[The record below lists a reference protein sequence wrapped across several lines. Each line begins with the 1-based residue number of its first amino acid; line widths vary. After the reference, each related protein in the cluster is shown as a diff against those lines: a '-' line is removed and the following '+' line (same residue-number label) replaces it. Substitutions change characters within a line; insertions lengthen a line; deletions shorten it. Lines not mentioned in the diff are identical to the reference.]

1 MSLNNETNGTSLP
14 EETRAEK
21 NPNNILVRIARWIW
35 RLFSSVKLALIL
47 ILIITALSLIGVF
60 LIQVPADMVKNPQAY
75 QSWVENVATDKVGP
89 WAPLLSL
96 LQLFNVFG
104 SFWFFGAGTLLMIN
118 ILVCS
123 LNRWGNIRLSLR
135 GGTVKQ
141 QVSFFSN
148 GNEQLRAE
156 LASAPTSSSEIARL
170 SEKILLKRGYRV
182 RTENEGNNI
191 YLAAD
196 KNRYFRLATYISHLS
211 IILFVLAFIF
221 GNVIGWRNDNFRVSE
236 GSSPQTVGHDT
247 NLSLQLD
254 DFAAE
259 YYDNGT
265 PKDYRSQVTLYENGQ
280 AVKQALIQVNH
291 PLVYKGVRFYQST
304 FGSTVKMRVS
314 KTDSPSST
322 TEQSTTTPAPGTSE
336 LIYDGNVYMSPMG
349 SSMGSGYYIGYFELP
364 EQGYVVYIISSEVS
378 DDSMIPAD
386 NIGIEVVKTDGTTA
400 GVDLVPLNNPT
411 VIGSLEFT
419 YSGLLEYSGF
429 QVSSDP
435 TNVLIWI
442 ASGLFL
448 LGISLVLY
456 FPHRQVWILSQPNDQ
471 HSSRLLVRTIA
482 PRGFN
487 NKIEIESLIKDLKRQ
502 LPDQNRE

>member
-1 MSLNNETNGTSLP
+1 MSLNNTNGTSLRDGTGGMKEP
-14 EETRAEK
+14 DNK
-21 NPNNILVRIARWIW
+21 IPGSILFRVANWIW

-60 LIQVPADMVKNPQAY
+60 LIQVPADMAHNTEAY
-75 QSWVENVATDKVGP
+75 QAWVENVATDKVGP

-104 SFWFFGAGTLLMIN
+104 SFWFLGAGTLLMIN

-123 LNRWGNIRLSLR
+123 LNRWGNIKLALR
-135 GGTVKQ
+135 GGAVKQ

-148 GNEQLRAE
+148 GSDQLHAE
-156 LASAPTSSSEIARL
+156 LTSTTISSAEISRL

-182 RTENEGNNI
+182 RTENGGNNI

-196 KNRYFRLATYISHLS
+196 KNRFFRLATYISHLS
-211 IILFVLAFIF
+211 IILFVIAFIF
-221 GNVIGWRNDNFRVSE
+221 GNVIGWRNDNFKVSE
-236 GSSPQTVGHDT
+236 GGLPQVVGHDT
-247 NLSLQLD
+247 NLSLRLD
-254 DFAAE
+254 DFTVE
-259 YYDNGT
+259 YYDNGA

-280 AVKQALIQVNH
+280 VVKQALIQVNH

-304 FGSTVKMRVS
+304 FGSTIKMQVG
-314 KTDSPSST
+314 KIDPSS
-322 TEQSTTTPAPGTSE
+322 SSSE

-349 SSMGSGYYIGYFELP
+349 SSMGGGYYVGYFELP
-364 EQGYVVYIISSEVS
+364 EQGFVVYVISSDDS
-378 DDSMIPAD
+378 SDSMIPAD
-386 NIGIEVVKTDGTTA
+386 NVGIEVVKTDGTSA

-411 VIGSLEFT
+411 KIGSLEFT
-419 YSGLLEYSGF
+419 YSGISEYSGL

-435 TNVLIWI
+435 TNMLIWI
-442 ASGLFL
+442 ASSLFL

-456 FPHRQVWILSQPNDQ
+456 FPHRQIWVLSQPNDQ

-487 NKIEIESLIKDLKRQ
+487 NKIEVESLIKDLKRQ